1 MNINIL
7 ISIIKDKIVKNL
19 PCENVKVEDKTFLH
33 KNHPGN
39 DNNKFH
45 IKLSIKSLELKKIS
59 KIESNRK
66 IYKILSKEIKD
77 SIHSLQILIH

>member
-19 PCENVKVEDKTFLH
+19 PCDNVKVEDKSFLH

>member
-1 MNINIL
+1 MNIL

-19 PCENVKVEDKTFLH
+19 PCENVKVEDKSFLH

>member
-19 PCENVKVEDKTFLH
+19 PCENVKVEDKSFLH